1 MDISTDLKIALE
13 TGSCVL
19 FVGAGMGYN
28 MLDTEGNCMPDG
40 KGLAKMIAC
49 KFSLPDVEEYSLA
62 DVASYVAI
70 KKNGRKELTSYIRS
84 VLANAL
90 PDDSMK
96 WIPTVR
102 WKAIYTTNYD
112 NTIQKAYDSCEIPA
126 QEYKT
131 ITHITEYDDF
141 DNTRVVPIIHLH
153 GSLFDG
159 ENTDNI
165 IISQEDYV
173 YYSERR
179 KSLFNLLQYCF
190 VKNCVLFTGY
200 SHNDPNFTAV
210 LSEIA
215 TEIAPSTIRK
225 SYRIDPYTNDVSR
238 AILASRNIETIK
250 NSFTEFVAAAK
261 VQLELKSTV
270 KITETE
276 AKNLYPRDYW
286 SLLDTAIIPI
296 SRLFNSWDYVNQP
309 RLMGKPDVYSFV
321 RGDKASWDII
331 MQNKY
336 FSRTLEE
343 NMVFQMLDYATDK
356 KKNVNVCTLTGA
368 AGYGITTLMMIV
380 AAKVTQEKMG
390 QVYFL
395 RDGRKLN
402 EGDIFFA
409 YENRIDDAKCFFFID
424 NAADHSSDISRIIKL
439 SREQGKNI
447 AFILADRQNELATKN
462 MLGRGDIHHI
472 EPLCDTEI
480 ESIIDFL
487 SENNEL
493 NKLQFLQRD
502 DQIAIIR
509 QNYNRELLVT
519 IREATEGKSFDAIIQ
534 DEYHSICDS
543 FCQRAYKLIACLHQF
558 DVQVRME
565 LLTSI
570 LDVELTQ
577 FYTQAENPLK
587 GVIVYD
593 LYNAENEVYVART
606 RHRLIAQIVW
616 DNCIPK
622 TEKENIINSVL
633 SVINISHYLD
643 RKAFEQLYRSEKLID
658 ALPSLDSRMRF
669 FNEACN
675 IDPDNAYIWQH
686 YARMLLRNEQDEV
699 ALSTIEK
706 AIKMSPNIRI
716 LYHTKG
722 TILQQMALRASTLE
736 IGRKRVAQSE
746 EEYQT
751 TIRLNERD
759 PYGYQGLGEL
769 YLQWAK
775 AVEDIKEETL
785 YLSKAEEILT
795 KGLLKVFDKD
805 SIWVELSKID
815 EYLNDTPGQVD
826 KLKQAVSL
834 APESPIANFLLG
846 KTYSLQGEYDEA
858 IKIFQKIFQT
868 RPQEY
873 RSSIEYAKAKV
884 LKEKGSSDS
893 IKEAISIL
901 QQSTLSGF
909 ADAYFIATLGGLLYL
924 DEQFSESEVVFGEAR
939 KREIQYVFSSLFI
952 PQNWNIKSVYSAKV
966 KYVTGGHS
974 TVIIDRYGEVH
985 CPYSKVDGLILTRDM
1000 RVNICLQFNI
1010 RGPIAFIQK
1019 E

>member
-1 MDISTDLKIALE
+1 MVIPVDLKIALE
-13 TGSCVL
+13 TGNCVL
-19 FVGAGMGYN
+19 FIGAGMGYN
-28 MLDTEGNCMPDG
+28 MLDNEGNCIPDG
-40 KGLAKMIAC
+40 KKLAKMIAG
-49 KFSLPDVEEYSLA
+49 KFSLPDTEEYSLT

-70 KKNGRKELTSYIRS
+70 KKNGRKELTSYIRN
-84 VLANAL
+84 VLVDAL
-90 PDDSMK
+90 PDNSMK
-96 WIPTVR
+96 WIPMVR

-112 NTIQKAYDSCEIPA
+112 NTIQKAYDSCESPA
-126 QEYKT
+126 QGYKT

-141 DNTRVVPIIHLH
+141 DNTRIVPIIHLH

-159 ENTDNI
+159 EDIDNI

-173 YYSERR
+173 NYADRR
-179 KSLFNLLQYCF
+179 KSLFNLLQHCF

-200 SHNDPNFTAV
+200 SHNDSNFNTI
-210 LSEIA
+210 LSDISK
-215 TEIAPSTIRK
+215 EIAPHIIRK
-225 SYRIDPYTNDVSR
+225 SYRIDPYANDVSMV
-238 AILASRNIETIK
+238 ILANRNIDTIK
-250 NSFTEFVAAAK
+250 NSFTDFVTAAK
-261 VQLELKSTV
+261 VQLELRSTV
-270 KITETE
+270 TITEEE
-276 AKNLYPRDYW
+276 AKTLFPQDFW
-286 SLLDTAIIPI
+286 TLLDTAMIPL

-309 RLMGKPDVYSFV
+309 RLIGKADIYNFV
-321 RGDKASWDII
+321 RGNKASWDII

-343 NMVFQMLDYATDK
+343 NLVFQMLDYATDK
-356 KKNVNVCTLTGA
+356 KKNVNVCTVTGA

-380 AAKVTQEKMG
+380 AAKVVQEKMG
-390 QVYFL
+390 QVYFM
-395 RDGRKLN
+395 RDGKKLN

-424 NAADHSSDISRIIKL
+424 NAADHSNDISRIIKL
-439 SREQGKNI
+439 SREQRKNI

-472 EPLCDTEI
+472 DPLCDTEI

-502 DQIAIIR
+502 DQLAAIR

-534 DEYHSICDS
+534 DEYHNIRDT
-543 FCQRAYKLIACLHQF
+543 FCLSAYRLITCLHQF
-558 DVQVRME
+558 NVQVRME

-570 LDVELTQ
+570 LDMGLTE
-577 FYTQAENPLK
+577 FYTRTENPLK

-593 LYNAENEVYVART
+593 LYNAENNIYVVRT
-606 RHRLIAQIVW
+606 RHCLIAQIVW
-616 DNCIPK
+616 DNCITK
-622 TEKENIINSVL
+622 TEKEFIINSIL
-633 SVINISHYLD
+633 IKINISHRLD
-643 RKAFEQLYRSEKLID
+643 RRAFEQLYRSEKLID

-675 IDPDNAYIWQH
+675 IDPDNPYIRQH

-706 AIKMSPNIRI
+706 AINMDKNIRI

-722 TILQQMALRASTLE
+722 TVLQQMALRASTLE
-736 IGRKRVAQSE
+736 IGRKRVVQSE
-746 EEYQT
+746 EAYQT
-751 TIRLNERD
+751 TIRFNERD

-769 YLQWAK
+769 YLEWVK
-775 AVEDIKEETL
+775 KVDDINEETL
-785 YLSKAEEILT
+785 YLSKAEDILT
-795 KGLLKVFDKD
+795 KGLMKVYDKE

-815 EYLNDTPGQVD
+815 EYLNNAPGQID
-826 KLKQAVSL
+826 KLKRAVLL
-834 APESPIANFLLG
+834 APESPVANFLLG
-846 KTYSLQGEYDEA
+846 KTYSLQCEYDEA
-858 IKIFQKIFQT
+858 IKIFQPIFQN

-884 LKEKGSSDS
+884 LKENGSTDG

-901 QQSTLSGF
+901 QQSTLNGF
-909 ADAYFIATLGGLLYL
+909 TDAYFIATLGGLLYL
-924 DEQFSESEVVFGEAR
+924 NKQFSESEAVFAEAR
-939 KREIQYVFSSLFI
+939 KREIQYVFAPLFL
-952 PQNWNIKSVYSAKV
+952 PQNWNIQSTYTVKV
-966 KYVTGGHS
+966 KYVTGGCS
-974 TVIIDRYGEVH
+974 SIILEGYGEVH
-985 CPYSKVDGLILTRDM
+985 CPYSKVDGVVLTQGMEVKIR
-1000 RVNICLQFNI
+1000 LQFNI
-1010 RGPIAFIQK
+1010 RGPIAFIEK